1 MSNINKFM
9 KQYNTIIIEK
19 VFAKFEKQMDRYAKE
34 LTASVKSPTQE
45 EIEDARVEI
54 LKGKPTCSAIYL
66 THQLLD
72 EYCYRI
78 SEYRNRKWLKER
90 KAAGVKA
97 EDETARAETDKEDDE
112 DGEDEDGE
120 DEDQDEDG
128 EDETGEDG
136 NLLSIPTFI
145 RDE

>member
-45 EIEDARVEI
+45 ELTHARVAI

-66 THQLLD
+66 TNQLLD